1 MKNSRRLTAEAKH
14 DYFVEFMAKKP
25 VGEILTRTIFI
36 NCDTAMDTGTYE
48 FTVTDKKTGEKS
60 KVPARYTYTYDIS
73 SADPADWKI
82 TSHHSSG
89 MPEKPAPASA

>member
-1 MKNSRRLTAEAKH
+1 
-14 DYFVEFMAKKP
+14 MAKKP
-25 VGEILTRTIFI
+25 VGKI
-36 NCDTAMDTGTYE
+36 NERLIELGCNQAIDAGVYT
-48 FTVTDKKTGEKS
+48 FTLHNTDPPT

-73 SADPADWKI
+73 SPNQDDWKI

>member
-1 MKNSRRLTAEAKH
+1 MFSFQIKRKRETGDDETTREKNERKHAHFPVFLFFFSKKKKNS
-14 DYFVEFMAKKP
+14 
-25 VGEILTRTIFI
+25 
-36 NCDTAMDTGTYE
+36 
-48 FTVTDKKTGEKS
+48 
-60 KVPARYTYTYDIS
+60 YTYDIS

>member
-1 MKNSRRLTAEAKH
+1 
-14 DYFVEFMAKKP
+14 MAKKP
-25 VGEILTRTIFI
+25 VGAILSRTIFI

-48 FTVTDKKTGEKS
+48 FTTTDKKTGEKS

-73 SADPADWKI
+73 SPNEADWRI
-82 TSHHSSG
+82 TSHHSSA